1 MMKFRLDK
9 DEKLSLIVLSVMGFI
24 SLSPWLAVCLGNI
37 EQLINND
44 LFFAFAGFSVV
55 LIPFSICTI
64 LYIFSEHK
72 KRENGFEKWVKT
84 WGESYF
90 GKLTF
95 PLIFI
100 DSYETLE
107 INYKCDYY
115 FDLCDKV
122 FENDNYENSSFLYI
136 LDYKVKPALT
146 ELYKKASCNSE
157 AIEIYKSLAS
167 EMLLLY
173 NSLNNVV
180 KKIIITENPHIRKK
194 YEDHLKSRAD
204 DIMEYIENLSSK
216 FDDIYLYE
224 QDKIK
229 AEDELEYK
237 ELSDDVIVIEDL
249 EQLKVENELNEDK
262 KGRLLEE

>member
-1 MMKFRLDK
+1 MKFRLDK

-24 SLSPWLAVCLGNI
+24 SLSPWLAVFIGNI

-44 LFFAFAGFSVV
+44 LFFAFAGFSIV
-55 LIPFSICTI
+55 LIPISIGLI
-64 LYIFSEHK
+64 LYTFSEHK
-72 KRENGFEKWVKT
+72 KMENGFEKWVGT
-84 WGESYF
+84 WGDSDF
-90 GKLTF
+90 RKLAF
-95 PLIFI
+95 PIIF
-100 DSYETLE
+100 DDGYKTLE
-107 INYKCDYY
+107 IDYDCDYY
-115 FDLCDKV
+115 DDLWKDFDTD
-122 FENDNYENSSFLYI
+122 DYENSPTYV
-136 LDYKVKPALT
+136 LDHRVKPALT

-157 AIEIYKSLAS
+157 TIEIYKSLAS

-180 KKIIITENPHIRKK
+180 KKIITTENPHIRKK

-237 ELSDDVIVIEDL
+237 ELSDDVIVIDDL

>member
-9 DEKLSLIVLSVMGFI
+9 DEKLSLIVSSVMGFI
-24 SLSPWLAVCLGNI
+24 SLSPWLSVCLGNI

-44 LFFAFAGFSVV
+44 LFFAFTWFSVV
-55 LIPFSICTI
+55 LIPISIVLI
-64 LYIFSEHK
+64 LNTFYEHK
-72 KRENGFEKWVKT
+72 KMENGFEKWVKT

-107 INYKCDYY
+107 IDYKCDYY

-146 ELYKKASCNSE
+146 DLYKKASCNSE

-173 NSLNNVV
+173 TSLSNAV
-180 KKIIITENPHIRKK
+180 KKIITTENPHIRKK
-194 YEDHLKSRAD
+194 YENHLKSRAD

-237 ELSDDVIVIEDL
+237 ELSDDVIVIDDL
-249 EQLKVENELNEDK
+249 EQLKVENELNGSK
-262 KGRLLEE
+262 KDTKKI

>member
-24 SLSPWLAVCLGNI
+24 SLSPWLVVCLGNI
-37 EQLINND
+37 ERLIMND
-44 LFFAFAGFSVV
+44 LFLAFTWFSVV
-55 LIPFSICTI
+55 LIPISICLI
-64 LYIFSEHK
+64 LYTFSEHK
-72 KRENGFEKWVKT
+72 KMENDFEKWVKT

-100 DSYETLE
+100 DGYETLE
-107 INYKCDYY
+107 IDYKCEHYV
-115 FDLCDKV
+115 DLCDKV
-122 FENDNYENSSFLYI
+122 FENDNYETSSFYI
-136 LDYKVKPALT
+136 LDHEVKSALT
-146 ELYKKASCNSE
+146 KLYKKASCNSE
-157 AIEIYKSLAS
+157 AIEIYKSLSS

-180 KKIIITENPHIRKK
+180 KKIITTENPHIRKK

-216 FDDIYLYE
+216 FDNIYLYE

-237 ELSDDVIVIEDL
+237 ELSDDVIVIDDL